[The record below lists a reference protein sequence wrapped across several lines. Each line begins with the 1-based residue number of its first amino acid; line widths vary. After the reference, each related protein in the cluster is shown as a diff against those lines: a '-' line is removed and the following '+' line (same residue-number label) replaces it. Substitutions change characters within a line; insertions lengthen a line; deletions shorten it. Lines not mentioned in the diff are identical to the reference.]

1 MTKSK
6 VMTVAD
12 ISNTEART
20 YYCAGRYCAKREKCH
35 RHTSSTQVNR
45 APFDDYDL
53 VMIRDMNARSC
64 QYYVSIDKATAD
76 INS

>member
-35 RHTSSTQVNR
+35 RHTSSTQITR

-53 VMIRDMNARSC
+53 VMIKDTSTRSC
-64 QYYVSIDKATAD
+64 QYYVSIDKALAD

>member
-6 VMTVAD
+6 VIPVAD
-12 ISNTEART
+12 ISTTEART
-20 YYCAGRYCAKREKCH
+20 YYCAGRYCVKREKCH
-35 RHTSSTQVNR
+35 RHTSSTQVSR

-53 VMIRDMNARSC
+53 VMIKDTNAKSC
-64 QYYVSIDKATAD
+64 QYYISIEKATAD